1 MSSYKFSRRS
11 MLRAAGGSAALLL
24 PLIRSIEAR
33 AAGGKAPLRLL
44 IIHHPLGA
52 APGGATWSPQLPATS
67 TSFKLPME
75 SAPFAPL
82 QSQMVMID
90 GLNMVPATAAKNPD
104 AKHGGQGTHEGGIV
118 SMMTGVPVLGLHGQA
133 DYCAG
138 GASIDQLLLAQSPS
152 LGGPKTA
159 TPTPFGYLALAA
171 DVRSDRDEVAP
182 RTLSYNAPIQNS
194 DISLARQPIPPET
207 QPLNTFNRIFGG
219 ALPTG
224 TDTSALLAQKL
235 SVLDFMRGDL
245 ARMNTLI
252 PASEKDRLAA
262 HADAIQKLEASL
274 RASYGGQT
282 STSSSTC
289 VRPTAPPN
297 YATVGETGSGKLGG
311 ISSSSSNLSGV
322 DYYPA
327 VANCTPG
334 AATSCHP
341 HQDVAINQLRMIK
354 AAFACDLV
362 RVATFMYSAGTNWVV
377 YPSTFQG
384 ASIPS
389 SALGNN
395 GQSTPHHPPSHAGD
409 AQTNGWLNQI
419 NQFYSTMTAQVLQ
432 EFAMTPD
439 VDGGMLLD
447 NTIVVYC
454 TEVARAWDHNQ
465 NNMPLILF
473 GGKNTGLNGGTY
485 LKVTGGSLPVQ
496 DPKTGSG
503 NRPFN
508 DMWLALAPKFGV
520 NWTSLGNSTQY
531 TGPLSGIF
539 T

>member
-1 MSSYKFSRRS
+1 M
-11 MLRAAGGSAALLL
+11 
-24 PLIRSIEAR
+24 
-33 AAGGKAPLRLL
+33 
-44 IIHHPLGA
+44 
-52 APGGATWSPQLPATS
+52 
-67 TSFKLPME
+67 
-75 SAPFAPL
+75 
-82 QSQMVMID
+82 
-90 GLNMVPATAAKNPD
+90 
-104 AKHGGQGTHEGGIV
+104 
-118 SMMTGVPVLGLHGQA
+118 
-133 DYCAG
+133 
-138 GASIDQLLLAQSPS
+138 
-152 LGGPKTA
+152 
-159 TPTPFGYLALAA
+159 
-171 DVRSDRDEVAP
+171 
-182 RTLSYNAPIQNS
+182 
-194 DISLARQPIPPET
+194 
-207 QPLNTFNRIFGG
+207 
-219 ALPTG
+219 G

-235 SVLDFMRGDL
+235 SVLDFMRSDL

-262 HADAIQKLEASL
+262 HAVAIQSLEASL
-274 RASYGGQT
+274 RASYGGQM
-282 STSSSTC
+282 STGTC
-289 VRPTAPPN
+289 IRPTAPPN

-327 VANCTPG
+327 DPNCTPS
-334 AATSCHP
+334 AATTCHP
-341 HQDVAINQLRMIK
+341 HEDVAINQLRMIK

-384 ASIPS
+384 ASIPA

-419 NQFYSTMTAQVLQ
+419 NQFYSTVTSQMLQ

-439 VDGGMLLD
+439 VDGNMLLD

-465 NNMPLILF
+465 NNMPLLIF
-473 GGKNTGLNGGTY
+473 GGKNTGVKGGTY

-496 DPKTGSG
+496 DPATGNG

-508 DMWLALAPKFGV
+508 DMWLALAPQFGV

-539 T
+539 A